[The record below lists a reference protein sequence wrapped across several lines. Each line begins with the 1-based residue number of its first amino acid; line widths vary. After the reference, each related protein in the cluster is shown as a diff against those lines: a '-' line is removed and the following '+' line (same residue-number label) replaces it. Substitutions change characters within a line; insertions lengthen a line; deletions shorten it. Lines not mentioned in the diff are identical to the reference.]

1 MGRQP
6 TLRRDVDLRRWA
18 TIPVES
24 GNGIDP
30 AITGEPSEERPVRPS
45 RTERVGP
52 SQPQVER
59 PRIGVASGVVP
70 RRSRTGVA
78 SSPSLDCR
86 HAVPNGAGAW
96 GDDAQ
101 SDR

>member
-78 SSPSLDCR
+78 SSRAWIAGTQCR
-86 HAVPNGAGAW
+86 TVLGPGRRRAK
-96 GDDAQ
+96 
-101 SDR
+101 